1 MTRRPYHH
9 GDLPTALLT
18 RAEQALRER
27 GPEALSLRELA
38 RDIGVSP
45 AAPSRHFKTK
55 QALLDALALT
65 GFERLAQAITASQE
79 NLGAA
84 GASFGDRLDAAARA
98 YVGFAV
104 DNAALLDLMF
114 SVKHSPQASQEL
126 GAIAHRWSERLLGL
140 IGDGQRS
147 GEVRPG
153 QLERVA
159 LPIFAALHGYA
170 GLAVSGMLPPEVTE
184 HGLDDVIASI
194 LRECRPDAEQ
204 AGLPTPR

>member
-1 MTRRPYHH
+1 
-9 GDLPTALLT
+9 
-18 RAEQALRER
+18 ALRER

-38 RDIGVSP
+38 RAIGVSP

-65 GFERLAQAITASQE
+65 GFERLAEAITTSQR
-79 NLGAA
+79 NLDGAP
-84 GASFGDRLDAAARA
+84 FDDRLDAAARA

-104 DNAALLDLMF
+104 NNAALLDLMF

-126 GAIAHRWSERLLGL
+126 GASAHRWSEQLLGL
-140 IGDGQRS
+140 IGDGQRG
-147 GEVRPG
+147 GEVREG

-170 GLAVSGMLPPEVTE
+170 SLAVSGMLPPEVSE

-204 AGLPTPR
+204 PGLPSPR

>member
-1 MTRRPYHH
+1 MTSRPYHH

-38 RDIGVSP
+38 REIGVSP

-65 GFERLAQAITASQE
+65 GFERLAEAITTSQRH
-79 NLGAA
+79 LD

-126 GAIAHRWSERLLGL
+126 GASAHRWSEQLLGL
-140 IGDGQRS
+140 IGEGQRS
-147 GEVRPG
+147 GEVREG

-170 GLAVSGMLPPEVTE
+170 GLAISGMLPPEVSE

-204 AGLPTPR
+204 AGLPSPR